1 MDTKELAAPFQFIGN
16 RILNLT
22 IKNDFVAF
30 NDKSLDSRNLDVD
43 YDIYDIR
50 EQNEERFGIITLS
63 VNLELKQDERAFILH
78 LDIEGCFITPI
89 ETDEN
94 VFKSMLS
101 INGSTALYSVARAT
115 IISISSQVFNGGKVV
130 LPMLNI
136 VAMNEKK
143 SADKAST
150 NDPSTNKA

>member
-22 IKNDFVAF
+22 IKNDFVVF

-43 YDIYDIR
+43 YDINDIR

-63 VNLELKQDERAFILH
+63 INSELKQDERTFILH

-101 INGSTALYSVARAT
+101 INGCTALYSVARAT
-115 IISISSQVFNGGKVV
+115 IISISSQVFNSGKVV

-136 VAMNEKK
+136 VALNEKK
-143 SADKAST
+143 RAAEAATIK
-150 NDPSTNKA
+150 PSEKQS